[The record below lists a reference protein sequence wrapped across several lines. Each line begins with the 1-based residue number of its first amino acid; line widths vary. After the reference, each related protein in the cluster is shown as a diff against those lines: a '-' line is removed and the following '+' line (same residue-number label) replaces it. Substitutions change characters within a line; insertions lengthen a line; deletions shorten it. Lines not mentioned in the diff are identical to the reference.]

1 MLNKTTTA
9 YTVITVAKGIYFKL
23 QIMQK
28 APKTLVII
36 GGGFAGIQLA
46 RQLANTY
53 FHIIIIDKENH
64 HMFQPLFYQVASA
77 RLEPS
82 NISFPFR
89 KVFQKSKNVEF
100 RLGEVSK
107 IDDEKN
113 EVQSSAGTFKFD
125 YLVIATGCTTNY
137 FGNAQLQKNTLAMKS
152 TGQAINIRNALLLQF
167 EKFINDPGTV
177 NKGVL
182 NFVIVGGGATG
193 VELAGAFAE
202 MKKYSLPRDYPF
214 NDFSAMRVILIEGGN
229 YTLAAMSENARKYSR
244 EFLEQLGVEVKT
256 NMAVD
261 TYDGE
266 QLLFKNAKPLLT
278 QTVIWAAGVTGNVIE
293 GLNHAELIRN
303 RYKVDRFNRIVGY
316 QTIFALGDIAYM
328 CTALYPNAHPQLAN
342 VAINQAKNLA
352 TNLSKADSN
361 WKEYE
366 YKDLGSMATVGKHKA
381 VVDLSFAK
389 FGGRMAWFIWM
400 FLHLMLILSVRNKL
414 KIFMNW
420 SWNYLVNDSSLRLI
434 FKLPP
439 KQK

>member
-1 MLNKTTTA
+1 
-9 YTVITVAKGIYFKL
+9 
-23 QIMQK
+23 MQK
-28 APKTLVII
+28 TSNTIVII

-46 RQLANTY
+46 QQLSNTN
-53 FHIIIIDKENH
+53 FNIVLIDKENH

-77 RLEPS
+77 RLDPS

-89 KVFQKSKNVEF
+89 KIFQKSKNIDF
-100 RLGEVSK
+100 RLGEVSHV
-107 IDDEKN
+107 DAQQN
-113 EVQSSAGTFKFD
+113 MVHSSAGSFAYD

-137 FGNAQLQKNTLAMKS
+137 FGNAELQKNTLAMKS

-167 EKFINDPGTV
+167 EKFINNPNTLS
-177 NKGVL
+177 KGIL

-214 NDFSAMRVILIEGGN
+214 HDFSTMRVILIEGGSS
-229 YTLAAMSENARKYSR
+229 TLAAMSENARKYSR

-266 QLLFKNAKPLLT
+266 KLLFKNAEPLLT
-278 QTVIWAAGVTGNVIE
+278 QTVIWAAGVTGNVIR
-293 GLNHAELIRN
+293 GLDKAELIRN
-303 RYKVDRFNRIVGY
+303 RYKVDRYNRVNGY
-316 QTIFALGDIAYM
+316 QAIFALGDIAYM
-328 CTALYPNAHPQLAN
+328 CTPLYPNAHPQLAN
-342 VAINQAKNLA
+342 VAINQAKNFA
-352 TNLSKADSN
+352 KNLRRASAN

-381 VVDLSFAK
+381 VVDLAFAK
-389 FGGRMAWFIWM
+389 LEGRMAWFIWM

-414 KIFMNW
+414 KTFMNW

-434 FKLPP
+434 FRLPANE
-439 KQK
+439 KKVENAQQDLS